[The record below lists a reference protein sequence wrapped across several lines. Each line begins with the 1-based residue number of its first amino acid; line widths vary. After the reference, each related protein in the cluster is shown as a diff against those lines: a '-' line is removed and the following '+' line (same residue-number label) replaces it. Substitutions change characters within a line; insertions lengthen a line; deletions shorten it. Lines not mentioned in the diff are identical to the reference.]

1 MDYVVAVQ
9 APAYALSAHAF
20 ATESAFAEH
29 LREVRARLPARFT
42 RLVLLAPAMPVA
54 AYEAARAHLGT
65 VDEARDGV
73 AFEPLHP
80 ADTDVKA
87 FWTRH
92 VAADVRTMARVLSR
106 AGALQTGLSDDTYK
120 PFMALLNAMAFAR
133 RVPVMFIVDIDYRE
147 NAARNHALGVWSRR
161 SFLSNK
167 LVHDPLRNLQVA
179 MAPFA
184 FQLVLLKSD
193 GMVRDFGRGRDNVK
207 SFYDTVHAPSDVLSG
222 SELAARRAFV
232 SDPARPLTL
241 AFFGRYVPYKGL
253 DRTLEA
259 LAHARAQGSDVRLVL
274 IGSGPEEPRL
284 RALAAEL
291 GLAEAVRFEGQ
302 VPYGPAL
309 FERLRDVHAALSTP
323 LREDTPR
330 SAFDAMAR
338 GLPVLAFDIAYF
350 RDLAQHS
357 GAVVTSPWP
366 DVQALGEHMVALD
379 RDRPRLAALSER
391 AVAFARD
398 NTQAIWVKRRAE
410 WVERYLTKSRGPA
423 DGSAPR
429 SRRDRSA

>member
-1 MDYVVAVQ
+1 
-9 APAYALSAHAF
+9 
-20 ATESAFAEH
+20 
-29 LREVRARLPARFT
+29 
-42 RLVLLAPAMPVA
+42 
-54 AYEAARAHLGT
+54 
-65 VDEARDGV
+65 
-73 AFEPLHP
+73 
-80 ADTDVKA
+80 
-87 FWTRH
+87 
-92 VAADVRTMARVLSR
+92 
-106 AGALQTGLSDDTYK
+106 
-120 PFMALLNAMAFAR
+120 
-133 RVPVMFIVDIDYRE
+133 
-147 NAARNHALGVWSRR
+147 
-161 SFLSNK
+161 
-167 LVHDPLRNLQVA
+167 
-179 MAPFA
+179 
-184 FQLVLLKSD
+184 
-193 GMVRDFGRGRDNVK
+193 
-207 SFYDTVHAPSDVLSG
+207 
-222 SELAARRAFV
+222 
-232 SDPARPLTL
+232 
-241 AFFGRYVPYKGL
+241 
-253 DRTLEA
+253 
-259 LAHARAQGSDVRLVL
+259 
-274 IGSGPEEPRL
+274 
-284 RALAAEL
+284 
-291 GLAEAVRFEGQ
+291 

-366 DVQALGEHMVALD
+366 DVQALGEHMVALE